1 MLTQH
6 FLCTHTSTAG
16 LLPGWR
22 QSPLWEPRYT
32 QPHNFYLT
40 LQLLCSYIGPPAAQS
55 KYPEADLVAS
65 WGILLQIQW
74 LRKNTHWNEWQW
86 TYIPDGKWCWCLHH
100 GSGLFPLLKSIIMQL
115 FETYSYWTQA
125 RRAVLPS
132 LSHPCSREDV
142 PLESGPLHP
151 FFFAH
156 NNSAV
161 SSSTTQ
167 RTVTVRLLAA
177 GCWSQPMPFIQ
188 VVEASWIKE
197 ADRRTLAANSVVRSE
212 AYLVSEQKLEI
223 GLYCML
229 LIYIVFAFVDCRVL
243 SAASFTL

>member
-6 FLCTHTSTAG
+6 FLCTHTSIAG

-22 QSPLWEPRYT
+22 QSLLWEPRYT

-125 RRAVLPS
+125 RRALSS
-132 LSHPCSREDV
+132 LQSWGRPLRKRPASPVFFRPQQFCCFFLYNTENSHC
-142 PLESGPLHP
+142 
-151 FFFAH
+151 
-156 NNSAV
+156 
-161 SSSTTQ
+161 Q
-167 RTVTVRLLAA
+167 
-177 GCWSQPMPFIQ
+177 
-188 VVEASWIKE
+188 
-197 ADRRTLAANSVVRSE
+197 
-212 AYLVSEQKLEI
+212 
-223 GLYCML
+223 
-229 LIYIVFAFVDCRVL
+229 
-243 SAASFTL
+243 AASCRMLKPANAFYPGCGSELD